1 MQLRVA
7 LSGPTRLASLAH
19 ELDGLFGAETVSV
32 DARRGELC
40 VEDEHDADR
49 TIIKVVG
56 AVQAWLEAAGGGPA
70 RIFLERRSY
79 TFAAQLLPPR
89 WE

>member
-7 LSGPTRLASLAH
+7 LSGQTRLASLAH
-19 ELDGLFGAETVSV
+19 DLDGLFDADTVSL

-40 VEDEHDADR
+40 VEAEHDADR
-49 TIIKVVG
+49 TIIKVLG

-70 RIFLERRSY
+70 HVFLERRSY
-79 TFAAQLLPPR
+79 TFAGGLLPPR